1 MLDGAR
7 QNADCMLYI
16 PRIIIMGVC
25 QNFCYGSVHPP
36 CYSLKLSSFLTHAAS
51 MILPESTPGQKAA

>member
-25 QNFCYGSVHPP
+25 QNFCHARFIRLNFIKDVRW
-36 CYSLKLSSFLTHAAS
+36 SS
-51 MILPESTPGQKAA
+51 PKR